1 MKAVVLI
8 LGFMLCAVP
17 ALGDG
22 VSICYWGAWANYR
35 PELGAYGV
43 SDLPADLCTH
53 LVYSFIGLDGEGNL
67 TLAEEIDV
75 GGKSSY
81 IKDFIK
87 LRETYPKLKLIVA
100 VGGYNEGSADF
111 SKVCNN
117 DTLRAYFVSN
127 LVQFV
132 EESGFDGL
140 DLDWEYPGQREGS
153 QESDK
158 QAFVD
163 LVRDLK
169 EQLGPKG
176 LELMAAVPI
185 TQWAVGIG
193 YDVANIS
200 KHLDYISL
208 MTYDMHGTWENV
220 TGSNAP
226 LYGQLTDPAGDVLN
240 VQAGLNVWLT
250 NGAPASKLVLGL
262 PSYGKSFTLA
272 SLDHAG
278 TGAPHAG
285 GGAPGAYTG
294 ETGTLAYY
302 EICLAQQ
309 QSSWNV
315 TVVKD
320 NYAFAS
326 SGLQWVGYDDPS
338 ITFAKGRFAKQNKLA
353 GVMYW
358 ATDLD
363 DFAGYCS
370 RVTYPIIKAGIK
382 GFNSL

>member
-1 MKAVVLI
+1 MAWRL
-8 LGFMLCAVP
+8 LC
-17 ALGDG
+17 G
-22 VSICYWGAWANYR
+22 S
-35 PELGAYGV
+35 
-43 SDLPADLCTH
+43 S
-53 LVYSFIGLDGEGNL
+53 EGC
-67 TLAEEIDV
+67 A
-75 GGKSSY
+75 
-81 IKDFIK
+81 
-87 LRETYPKLKLIVA
+87 
-100 VGGYNEGSADF
+100 
-111 SKVCNN
+111 
-117 DTLRAYFVSN
+117 
-127 LVQFV
+127 
-132 EESGFDGL
+132 
-140 DLDWEYPGQREGS
+140 
-153 QESDK
+153 
-158 QAFVD
+158 
-163 LVRDLK
+163 
-169 EQLGPKG
+169 
-176 LELMAAVPI
+176 
-185 TQWAVGIG
+185 
-193 YDVANIS
+193 
-200 KHLDYISL
+200 
-208 MTYDMHGTWENV
+208 
-220 TGSNAP
+220 
-226 LYGQLTDPAGDVLN
+226 DVLHG
-240 VQAGLNVWLT
+240 VTSMEMLKMLEHPHAKGGSSDQAGWCGLAGSCPTQAGLNVWLT

-272 SLDHAG
+272 SLNNTG
-278 TGAPHAG
+278 TGAAHAG
-285 GGAPGAYTG
+285 GGAPGPYTG